1 MITKTSEL
9 AVQILMYVASRPDR
23 SQPVPPKQIAEA
35 AQASP
40 SYIAK
45 VASSLVRAGILRA
58 HRGAMGGVTL
68 AAQPEKLTLFEIVE
82 TSQGRILAD
91 YCEGHFEM
99 DKVCNWH
106 KAMHQLYTSTVTVL
120 KRWTLADLLAK
131 PAPEAAQ
138 HGDSLCRLARSGIN
152 WLELPDLIAAGV
164 TPTPRRK
171 G

>member
-9 AVQILMYVASRPDR
+9 AVQILMYVASRPNR
-23 SQPVPPKQIAEA
+23 EIPVPPKQIADA
-35 AQASP
+35 SKASP

-91 YCEGHFEM
+91 YCDGHFEL

-106 KAMHQLYTSTVTVL
+106 KAMHQLYTSTVSVL

-131 PAPEAAQ
+131 PAPDVHQ
-138 HGDSLCRLARSGIN
+138 HGDSFCRLARSGFD
-152 WLELPDLIAAGV
+152 WLKLGDMIAAGE
-164 TPTPRRK
+164 PPPRKRR
-171 G
+171 